1 MTNLNLIIFVVL
13 IYTIINLISFIAYGL
28 DKSKAKK
35 DKRRISEKTLLL
47 LAAAGPFGAVAGM
60 RNFRHKTKKSKFK
73 LVYVALIV
81 HILLLLG
88 LMIYFL
94 R

>member
-1 MTNLNLIIFVVL
+1 MTNLTLISFVVL
-13 IYTIINLISFIAYGL
+13 IYVIINLISFIAYGV

-60 RNFRHKTKKSKFK
+60 RKFRHKTKKSKFK
-73 LVYVALIV
+73 LVYVALMV
-81 HILLLLG
+81 HILLLLV
-88 LMIYFL
+88 LMVYLI
-94 R
+94 